1 MTEHLNELEIEKY
14 IEKGRNALSSTK
26 LLHLEGCEKCRKLI
40 EEQLQVHSLLKKL
53 QPQKIAKNLFQ
64 QMQNKLS
71 IMPQKVKRDWTFV
84 IALILLL
91 FIGVSIL
98 VTKQTPEPVI
108 KQKQNVELPDLL
120 QENIQKVN
128 WKEILKQTYSWF
140 NIYLLKFF
148 VENKNLVLMFF
159 SLFVIMLYHLIDKR
173 YAKYLFK

>member
-1 MTEHLNELEIEKY
+1 MTEHLNEFEIEKY
-14 IEKGRNALSSTK
+14 IEKGRSALSSTK
-26 LLHLEGCEKCRKLI
+26 SLHLEGCEKCRKLI

-53 QPQKIAKNLFQ
+53 QPQKAAKNLFQ

-71 IMPQKVKRDWTFV
+71 IMPQKVKKDWTFI

-98 VTKQTPEPVI
+98 VTKQTPEYVV

-128 WKEILKQTYSWF
+128 WEEILKQTYSWF
-140 NIYLLKFF
+140 NMYLFKFL
-148 VENKNLVLMFF
+148 VENKNLVLIFF
-159 SLFVIMLYHLIDKR
+159 SLFVIMFYHLIDKR